1 MRPRLL
7 PRRPRPPVPAQR
19 VQQVQRRINLWRV
32 PLSRPLRRRPR
43 PGPKGTM
50 PSLHRRMQQRPR
62 SARSG
67 TRSSRRL
74 AARPPWRHLSIRMP
88 PSRPMFG
95 SRRALVKRLSRRG
108 TRSAAVANEV
118 RKTALTAC
126 HSQPPGVQA
135 PSLQCS
141 FEMCMS
147 CLIARCADTAEV
159 GKHQAP
165 SLMCVRVIK
174 VLLDSLLVCH
184 ARCLLKR
191 LAWTAVTGHPSL
203 FGQQPS
209 GREARFNAGSRR
221 SVA

>member
-50 PSLHRRMQQRPR
+50 PSLHRRMQRRPR
-62 SARSG
+62 TERSG
-67 TRSSRRL
+67 PRSSRRL
-74 AARPPWRHLSIRMP
+74 AARPPWQHRSSRMP

-108 TRSAAVANEV
+108 TRSAAVANEA
-118 RKTALTAC
+118 RKTAHTAC

-141 FEMCMS
+141 FQMCMS

-165 SLMCVRVIK
+165 NLMCVRVIK
-174 VLLDSLLVCH
+174 VLLDSLRDCH

-191 LAWTAVTGHPSL
+191 LAWTAVTGLPSIWTAT
-203 FGQQPS
+203 S
-209 GREARFNAGSRR
+209 GHREPRFNAGSRR